1 MDYPQYKDIE
11 ELIKEYEEDFNTIR
25 KERIV
30 MRNYPKVLV
39 MSTASFFECQIKK
52 RCEAFIN
59 NPKLPLDINYPKIF
73 TLHGNKPKVDQIF
86 AQLCGYENHGVE
98 FLDAKNFYDFF
109 GGTNFESIVKLN
121 YNCEKSHCI
130 SSIDELISNLKPL
143 YDRDENKYGF
153 DYVKQCEL
161 KEEVEKCS
169 FEDAEKSYLYLKL
182 KRNRLAHDYINGLSD
197 TFEDLTRF
205 YNKAV
210 IYVVSLEKAI
220 IELTK

>member
-1 MDYPQYKDIE
+1 MVYSQYRDIE
-11 ELIKEYEEDFNTIR
+11 KLIKEYEEDFNTIR
-25 KERIV
+25 QERIV

-39 MSTASFFECQIKK
+39 MSAASYFECQIKK
-52 RCEAFIN
+52 KCEAFIN
-59 NPKLPLDINYPKIF
+59 NPKLPLDVNYPKIF
-73 TLHGNKPKVDQIF
+73 ALRRNKPKVDQMF
-86 AQLCGYENHGVE
+86 AKLCAYENNGVE
-98 FLDAKNFYDFF
+98 TLNAKEFYNFF
-109 GGTNFESIVKLN
+109 GENKFECDVKSKYNNERLDYISI
-121 YNCEKSHCI
+121 
-130 SSIDELISNLKPL
+130 IDGLISDLKPL
-143 YDRDENKYGF
+143 YEKDENKYGF
-153 DYVKQCEL
+153 DYLKQCEL
-161 KEEVEKCS
+161 KEEFEKCS